1 MLRDLRFACRL
12 AWRERSFSAAVVLVL
27 ALGIGVNAT
36 GFSIVNAAFLRD
48 PPFESS
54 RELYVLSWR
63 FPAGGESDVSYPDYQ
78 EWQAQTRTFTGMA
91 AFRGATFTIA
101 DDTAPPRDVRGA
113 RMTGSAFAVLN
124 EQPIL
129 GRGFVDG
136 DDRQGAEPVTILSA
150 SLWRSRY
157 AADPGVIGR
166 SLRVNGQ
173 PSTIVGVMREG
184 LQFPENAELWVP
196 FIPAPDEAQRG
207 EPVLTV
213 LGRVTGDRRA
223 AQAELDAIGA
233 AQLAARPD
241 ASARIDGM
249 RIGMQTLTEAFVG
262 GPAARMLIAIMIA
275 AGLVLLIACANVAH
289 LILSRARTRAREI
302 AMRMSIG
309 ATRWRVVRQLTV
321 ESLVL
326 ALAGGAGGLWMA
338 AIGVRAFEAAMADSG
353 KPNWLVFTLD
363 YTVFAYVAIVCVL
376 TAAGASLVPAL
387 LVSGR
392 PVDTLR
398 EGSRG
403 SLGGRSVRRFSGSL
417 IVAELALSFILLA
430 GGGLVAR
437 SFMKLYSLDL
447 GISTNQLSVVGMRL
461 RDEAFA
467 TADARRSFA
476 DRFQSRV
483 AAIAGIDAAALTTGV
498 PPLDGGERVLEIEPT
513 PGAVSRERRFVST
526 VTVTPSFFEAV
537 GVAMLRGRGF
547 SLLDGTPGS
556 EVVVINERLAT
567 QYFAGENP
575 IGRRLR
581 FTTRTPVPGA
591 APDVWRTIVGVGPTI
606 RQGDASD
613 GYLNAAVYLPFRQEA
628 PQTFSLIVR
637 SALDPAAIMA
647 AVAREAQALDPDQP
661 VLAIQTME
669 QALAYNRRFH
679 RVFGGVFAFLAGVAL
694 VLATM
699 GLYAVMAYSVTQR
712 TQEIG
717 VRVAV
722 GAQPRQVSW
731 LILRTGLARLAMGL
745 AIGIAGASVLSGA
758 VRVLLVD
765 MTATDPVT
773 FGAIAL
779 LLSGSALAACVM
791 PVRRALRVDPIV
803 ALRAE

>member
-1 MLRDLRFACRL
+1 
-12 AWRERSFSAAVVLVL
+12 
-27 ALGIGVNAT
+27 
-36 GFSIVNAAFLRD
+36 
-48 PPFESS
+48 
-54 RELYVLSWR
+54 
-63 FPAGGESDVSYPDYQ
+63 
-78 EWQAQTRTFTGMA
+78 
-91 AFRGATFTIA
+91 
-101 DDTAPPRDVRGA
+101 
-113 RMTGSAFAVLN
+113 
-124 EQPIL
+124 
-129 GRGFVDG
+129 
-136 DDRQGAEPVTILSA
+136 
-150 SLWRSRY
+150 
-157 AADPGVIGR
+157 
-166 SLRVNGQ
+166 
-173 PSTIVGVMREG
+173 
-184 LQFPENAELWVP
+184 
-196 FIPAPDEAQRG
+196 
-207 EPVLTV
+207 
-213 LGRVTGDRRA
+213 
-223 AQAELDAIGA
+223 
-233 AQLAARPD
+233 
-241 ASARIDGM
+241 
-249 RIGMQTLTEAFVG
+249 
-262 GPAARMLIAIMIA
+262 
-275 AGLVLLIACANVAH
+275 
-289 LILSRARTRAREI
+289 
-302 AMRMSIG
+302 
-309 ATRWRVVRQLTV
+309 
-321 ESLVL
+321 
-326 ALAGGAGGLWMA
+326 
-338 AIGVRAFEAAMADSG
+338 
-353 KPNWLVFTLD
+353 
-363 YTVFAYVAIVCVL
+363 
-376 TAAGASLVPAL
+376 
-387 LVSGR
+387 
-392 PVDTLR
+392 
-398 EGSRG
+398 
-403 SLGGRSVRRFSGSL
+403 
-417 IVAELALSFILLA
+417 
-430 GGGLVAR
+430 
-437 SFMKLYSLDL
+437 
-447 GISTNQLSVVGMRL
+447 
-461 RDEAFA
+461 
-467 TADARRSFA
+467 
-476 DRFQSRV
+476 
-483 AAIAGIDAAALTTGV
+483 V